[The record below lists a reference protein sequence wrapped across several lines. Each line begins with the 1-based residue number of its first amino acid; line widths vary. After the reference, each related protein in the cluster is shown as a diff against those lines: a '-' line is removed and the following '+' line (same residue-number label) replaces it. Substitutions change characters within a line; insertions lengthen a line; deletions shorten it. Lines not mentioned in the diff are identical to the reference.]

1 MRCCQKTLKLL
12 HQSSMTLL
20 GQTPSD
26 EDTCITTVE
35 EDEEA
40 KLLSFCNVLN
50 DKIHKQIKYTTTCD
64 EKSPYDISNFSLQ
77 NASRTLILFSGKWS
91 YCSLEIGVKDASE
104 LMSQI

>member
-1 MRCCQKTLKLL
+1 MLSKTLKLL

-26 EDTCITTVE
+26 KDTCITTLE
-35 EDEEA
+35 EDGEA

-64 EKSPYDISNFSLQ
+64 KKSTYDKSNFNL
-77 NASRTLILFSGKWS
+77 RTCIENIDPLLWKMVIL
-91 YCSLEIGVKDASE
+91 LTINRSE
-104 LMSQI
+104 